1 MRRRWTEPA
10 ADEARAED
18 LCPLCRRPIPKG
30 ARASRHHLVPKLKG
44 GARLPTVRLHQICH
58 STIHALFTEAELA
71 RRLHDVDAL
80 RADPALA
87 GFLAW
92 IAGKPAD
99 FHAPTSMTSGRRA
112 LKRARGRR

>member
-18 LCPLCRRPIPKG
+18 ICPLCRRPIPEG

-80 RADPALA
+80 RADSALA